1 MFNDLLTMRFQ
12 TLAEWLAWQETLH
25 PKAIDLGL
33 ERVRA
38 VAERMGV
45 LTPSHTVITVAGT
58 NGKGSSVAMLES
70 ILSCAGLR
78 VGTYTSPHL
87 WRYNERIRIER
98 LSVEDAAIID
108 AFERIDTARGDIS
121 LSYFE
126 FGTLAAL
133 DILQQAELDVA
144 VLEVGLG
151 GRLDAVNILD
161 ADCALV
167 TGIGIDHVEWLGS
180 DRESIGREKGGIF
193 RAGRPAVCSD
203 PRPPASLR
211 EAARERGAVW
221 YGLDEQFGY
230 AAAADGWSWWGP
242 DARLESLPLPALHGP
257 FQMQNA
263 AGVLMALHA
272 LGARLPL
279 TVQAIRDGLSQVRI
293 AGRFDIVPGAVEEIY
308 DVAHNPHGATALAVA
323 LAARPCAGRT
333 LAVCAMLADK
343 DASGVAT
350 ALAEQVQVW
359 HLAGLDNQRGQS
371 AQALAARMPL
381 PVAPRLHADPASA
394 LAAAR
399 ADARPGD
406 RIVIFGSFHTIAE
419 LLPPGL

>member
-1 MFNDLLTMRFQ
+1 MFNESLTMRFQ
-12 TLAEWLAWQETLH
+12 TLADWLAWQETLH

-33 ERVRA
+33 DRVRA
-38 VAERMGV
+38 VAERMG
-45 LTPSHTVITVAGT
+45 LQTPSHLVISVAGT
-58 NGKGSSVAMLES
+58 NGKGSSVAMLEA
-70 ILSCAGLR
+70 ILSCASLR
-78 VGTYTSPHL
+78 VGAYTSPHL
-87 WRYNERIRIER
+87 WRYNERIRVDR
-98 LSVEDAAIID
+98 KAVEDADIVAAFGRID
-108 AFERIDTARGDIS
+108 AARGEIS

-133 DILQQAELDVA
+133 DIFQRAELDVA

-151 GRLDAVNILD
+151 GRLDAVNLID
-161 ADCALV
+161 ADSALV
-167 TGIGIDHVEWLGS
+167 TGIGIDHVEWLGP

-203 PRPPASLR
+203 PHPPDSLR
-211 EAARERGAVW
+211 EAARELGAVW

-230 AAAADGWSWWGP
+230 SAGVDHWTWWGP
-242 DARLESLPLPALHGP
+242 DARLESLPLPALPGP
-257 FQMQNA
+257 FQIQNA
-263 AGVLMALHA
+263 AGVLMALRA
-272 LGARLPL
+272 LGMRLPL
-279 TVQAIRDGLSQVRI
+279 TVQAIRDGLSQARI
-293 AGRFDIVPGAVEEIY
+293 AGRFTVMPGTVEEIY
-308 DVAHNPHGATALAVA
+308 DVAHNPHGAMALAAA

-333 LAVCAMLADK
+333 FAVCAMLADK
-343 DASGVAT
+343 DASGVAS
-350 ALAEQVQVW
+350 ALAAQVQAW
-359 HLAGLDNQRGQS
+359 YLAGLDGLRGQS

-381 PVAPRLHADPASA
+381 PVDPRLHADPAGA